1 MLQNLII
8 DELKEHD
15 WQQVKSIF
23 IEGINTGNATFQTSA
38 STWEEWDVAHQPD
51 CRLVAR
57 LNGEVVGWVALS
69 PISSRKAF
77 KGVAEVSVYVSQRAT
92 GMGIGRRLIQ
102 ALIDNSEHHGYW
114 TLQAMIF
121 PENIGSIK
129 LHMKNGLEK
138 VGTRKQMGKL
148 NGIWRDVVLLERR
161 SEINGK

>member
-1 MLQNLII
+1 MLQNLIL

-23 IEGINTGNATFQTSA
+23 IEGINTRNATFQTSA
-38 STWEEWDVAHQPD
+38 PTWEEWDVAHQPD

-69 PISSRKAF
+69 PISSREAF
-77 KGVAEVSVYVSQRAT
+77 KGVAEVSVYVSQRAI

-129 LHMKNGLEK
+129 LHMNNGFEK

>member
-77 KGVAEVSVYVSQRAT
+77 KGVAEVSVYVSQRAI

-129 LHMKNGLEK
+129 LHMKHGFEK